1 MTCASDIV
9 PTGKVGLFHRV
20 LHYFFLM
27 SRGLTM
33 GVRAVVRSP
42 DGKFLLVR
50 HTYIPGWHFPG
61 GGVDRGETAEDAVVK
76 ELRQETGLT
85 MTSRPLLFGVYFN
98 GDVSNRDHVLVYLF
112 EAEGQRPSRSLSV
125 EIAEIGYFAFEDL
138 PEETDRGTVDRMR
151 EILGAQ
157 ERSMRWSDC
166 GSLRVQPQGD
176 CA

>member
-50 HTYIPGWHFPG
+50 HTYIAGWHFPG
-61 GGVDRGETAEDAVVK
+61 GGVDRGETAEDALVK
-76 ELRQETGLT
+76 ELRQETGLVLT
-85 MTSRPLLFGVYFN
+85 GRPRLYGVYFN
-98 GDVSNRDHVLVYLF
+98 GAVSNRDHVLVYLC
-112 EAEGQRPSRSLSV
+112 EAGGQPPSSPRSL
-125 EIAEIGYFAFEDL
+125 EIAEIGYFAFEEL
-138 PEETDRGTVDRMR
+138 PEGTDRGAIDRMR

-157 ERSMRWSDC
+157 GRSVTW
-166 GSLRVQPQGD
+166 
-176 CA
+176 